1 MTSNNEREIT
11 EPVLLCDKNGR
22 LNKESIGWARKPLI
36 TSNLSGHYMRK
47 KKWNYWY
54 VLGRD
59 AMFSATISHL
69 DYAVVC
75 FVYFLEYETN
85 NFYEK
90 TFLIPFGKNCTMP
103 EEVQDS
109 VEAMDKNM
117 GLFFIWNNDHV
128 TLKVSSTNFGGEEL
142 IANIKIHYPENLDT
156 LNVVVPWS
164 DDKFQ
169 FTAKQHCLPA
179 EGSFSLGDRTFT
191 FNPDSDFAVLDYGRG
206 VWPRKST
213 WNWGMASG
221 RQGQDVIGLNFGGQ
235 WTDHTG
241 STENA
246 VILNGNITKISEDVS
261 FIYNSNDYMKP
272 WGIQSDSVRLTF
284 KPFFERTASSNVLVV
299 KSEVHQ
305 VVGHYYGEIT
315 LNNDETLVVDG
326 LLGCIEEHKAKW

>member
-11 EPVLLCDKNGR
+11 EPVLLCDENGR

-47 KKWNYWY
+47 KKWNYWC
-54 VLGRD
+54 VFGKEV
-59 AMFSATISHL
+59 MFSATISHL

-90 TFLIPFGKNCTMP
+90 TFLVPFGKNYTMP

-109 VEAMDKNM
+109 VEAIHKDM
-117 GLFFIWNNDHV
+117 GLFFIWNKDHV
-128 TLKVSSTNFGGEEL
+128 TLKASSTDFGGEEL
-142 IANIKIHYPENLDT
+142 KADIKINYPENLDT

-179 EGSFSLGDRTFT
+179 EGSFSVGDKTWT
-191 FNPDSDFAVLDYGRG
+191 FNPESDFAVLDYGRG

-246 VILNGNITKISEDVS
+246 VILNGNITKISEDVT

-284 KPFFERTASSNVLVV
+284 KPFSERTAKSNVLVV

-305 VVGHYYGEIT
+305 VVGHYYGEVS

-326 LLGCIEEHKAKW
+326 LLGCIEEHNAKW